1 MGLRLNGQLSVTE
14 VGDDKRG
21 RGGSEDGTLS
31 LARKARETAV
41 NSRRRSRSSRVPRTR
56 ENHGSVPGRAS
67 GVHGGW
73 RVGGGDTRINVCDPV
88 SSPPSIC
95 I

>member
-1 MGLRLNGQLSVTE
+1 MGLRLNGQLLVTE

-41 NSRRRSRSSRVPRTR
+41 NSRRRSRSSRVQEHGRITR
-56 ENHGSVPGRAS
+56 LCSRQSIRCPLE
-67 GVHGGW
+67 
-73 RVGGGDTRINVCDPV
+73 GGGCQGAGIPE
-88 SSPPSIC
+88 
-95 I
+95 